1 MIAKEKMLQSV
12 IKFTLLILYGDQFGE
27 FVGGY
32 PGLKGL
38 CHAICYLFKKAKP
51 FFAAIEIQ
59 K

>member
-1 MIAKEKMLQSV
+1 M
-12 IKFTLLILYGDQFGE
+12 YGDQFGE

-51 FFAAIEIQ
+51 FFAATEIQ

>member
-1 MIAKEKMLQSV
+1 M
-12 IKFTLLILYGDQFGE
+12 YGDQCGE

-51 FFAAIEIQ
+51 FFAATEIQ